1 MLCYFLLDNIR
12 KFLSGVYTFPSHK
25 FLTGSTLLDTNSLVF
40 NSPQIHL
47 ENIGYSHNSQV
58 TIMQMGMS

>member
-12 KFLSGVYTFPSHK
+12 KFLPGVYTFPSHK
-25 FLTGSTLLDTNSLVF
+25 FLTGSTLLDTNSLVL